1 MPLQGG
7 RSMDDNNE
15 AYEIFNAIEV
25 NDYAKVKTAL
35 NRNKMLINMITP
47 FGTWLHVACIE
58 GQIEIVKLLVQ
69 LGLDINI
76 EAGTFNAGA
85 INRAAS
91 EGHYDIVR
99 YLLTCGAKMDI
110 SEPDRNPLFAAIYGG
125 HKDIVKLLLDSGIDA
140 SVRYTGD
147 YMKNMDAYDFAIER
161 GQKEIAEMLLPYRK

>member
-1 MPLQGG
+1 MK
-7 RSMDDNNE
+7 DNKD
-15 AYEIFNAIEV
+15 AYEIFDAIDA
-25 NDYAKVKTAL
+25 NDYSKIKTVL
-35 NRNKMLINMITP
+35 GDNKYLLNMITP
-47 FGTWLHVACIE
+47 FGSWLHVACME
-58 GQIEIVKLLVQ
+58 GKYEIVKLLVQ

-76 EAGTFNAGA
+76 EAGAFNAGA

-91 EGHYDIVR
+91 EGHYDIVK
-99 YLLTCGAKMDI
+99 YLLTCGAIMDI

-140 SVRYTGD
+140 SARYTGD